1 MITLNRIVAAAMV
14 HGPQAGLEQLEAA
27 EANPPL
33 AGHHRVHAVR
43 AHLLDI
49 TGDHQAART
58 RYELAAR
65 RTLSLL
71 CGAISN
77 PRYQNLITVGRNFHG
92 SRASPSFPICRC

>member
-14 HGPQAGLEQLEAA
+14 QGPQAGLEQLEA

-49 TGDHQAART
+49 TGDYQAART
-58 RYELAAR
+58 RYEPAAR
-65 RTLSLL
+65 RTLSL
-71 CGAISN
+71 
-77 PRYQNLITVGRNFHG
+77 PERRYLESALPEPDHGRPEFHG
-92 SRASPSFPICRC
+92 SSASPSFPICRC